1 MFKQYKQ
8 KDLIK
13 RAYSGK
19 LYPKQRLSFDTYC
32 TLDINKEK
40 YYIYIYNLEIGK
52 RVCIYRSYTRYLCCR
67 FTTYLNIEPGDYYLT
82 LPEVEEM
89 LDVDLSKIIEFECKR
104 RTIHQEIDITP
115 LYYKQILKTSRFT
128 DKIVMHKSKAR
139 QDLREIKKHYTGRL
153 TEKEDSL
160 LHNKKDSYREHIDF
174 WYY

>member
-1 MFKQYKQ
+1 MFKQYKK

-13 RAYSGK
+13 RARSGK
-19 LYPKQRLSFDTYC
+19 LYPNQRLSFDTYC

-40 YYIYIYNLEIGK
+40 YYVRIYNLEIGK

-104 RTIHQEIDITP
+104 RTVHQEIHITP
-115 LYYKQILKTSRFT
+115 LYYKQILKTNRLK
-128 DKIVMHKSKAR
+128 DRIVTHKSKAR
-139 QDLREIKKHYTGRL
+139 QDLREIQKHYTGKL